1 MKVLQFINHLIQE
14 DIISDKD
21 IALAMSNLIES
32 INLHEYNILV
42 DACNRNSIDKEEV
55 FNSLFMKA
63 TEDAQYQMWKDGYVS
78 VCPAKMLLRD
88 LEKEDANISTLI
100 NKEYDRY
107 LTHCD
112 AFFDGIQDIIL
123 DYISHAE
130 DSIKIAMA
138 WFTNPV
144 IFNRLLRVCKRGVS
158 VELLINN
165 DLINNRLNGLPFNK
179 LIGAGA
185 DLYIAEPPKLI
196 HNKFCIIDDNLVI
209 DGSYNW
215 TILAE
220 KHNDENIVVIKNG
233 NVINSFINAF
243 HKLIRN
249 NQHVDE
255 MPSQVPEKQEFDCC
269 SYRNINT
276 EEWLE
281 QISDGVSKKKQREI
295 YKMIF
300 KTLPEDYSIEQIPS
314 EEFDSIKKEV
324 EEERTLDARLF
335 KESIDETNEE
345 LTSRRISK
353 EFEINRISE
362 KVSGLENKK
371 AIIREKNQ
379 QKVERI
385 KNKRIPNSQKEEL
398 LETVRKE
405 NRRELQKINRVISSQ
420 NTLLSSLRSD
430 LDILESQQTL
440 VNSIKESDLKGS
452 NGLCRINLKWN
463 TEDDLDLHLILP
475 NGTIDT
481 DSDVYYSHMRTDYQ
495 GGVCSLDHDAIPDSP
510 NENPQENIQWENCIP
525 DGTYRIAVKL
535 FNKKS
540 NNINIPFSVSIF
552 SDRKAK
558 TEVFNFI
565 QANSKDIIEVTSL
578 TFKNGKLKAPIVFK
592 K

>member
-14 DIISDKD
+14 DMLSDED
-21 IALAMSNLIES
+21 IALALSNLIES
-32 INLHEYNILV
+32 INLDEYNILV
-42 DACNRNSIDKEEV
+42 DACNRNSIDKKEF

-144 IFNRLLRVCKRGVS
+144 IFNRLLRACKRGVS
-158 VELLINN
+158 IELLINN

-179 LIGAGA
+179 LIDAGA

-233 NVINSFINAF
+233 NVIDSFINAF

-249 NQHVDE
+249 NQHVKE

-269 SYRNINT
+269 SYRNVNT

-300 KTLPEDYSIEQIPS
+300 KTLPEDYSIKQIPS
-314 EEFDSIKKEV
+314 EEFDSIQKEV

-345 LTSRRISK
+345 LTSRRTLK

-362 KVSGLENKK
+362 KVSGLESKK

-385 KNKRIPNSQKEEL
+385 KNKRIPDSQKEEL
-398 LETVRKE
+398 LENVRKE

-420 NTLLSSLRSD
+420 NTQLSSLRSD

-440 VNSIKESDLKGS
+440 VNSIKETDLKGS
-452 NGLCRINLKWN
+452 TGLCRINLKWN

-475 NGTIDT
+475 NGTIDI

-495 GGVCSLDHDAIPDSP
+495 GGICSLDHDAIPDSP

-525 DGTYRIAVKL
+525 DGTYRIVVKL
-535 FNKKS
+535 FNKK
-540 NNINIPFSVSIF
+540 NDNINIPFSVSIF
-552 SDRKAK
+552 SGHMAK
-558 TEVFNFI
+558 TEVFNFF
-565 QANSKDIIEVTSL
+565 QANSKDIIEITSL
-578 TFKNGKLKAPIVFK
+578 TFKNGKLLTPVCFNK
-592 K
+592 

>member
-233 NVINSFINAF
+233 NVINS
-243 HKLIRN
+243 
-249 NQHVDE
+249 
-255 MPSQVPEKQEFDCC
+255 
-269 SYRNINT
+269 
-276 EEWLE
+276 
-281 QISDGVSKKKQREI
+281 
-295 YKMIF
+295 
-300 KTLPEDYSIEQIPS
+300 
-314 EEFDSIKKEV
+314 
-324 EEERTLDARLF
+324 
-335 KESIDETNEE
+335 
-345 LTSRRISK
+345 
-353 EFEINRISE
+353 
-362 KVSGLENKK
+362 
-371 AIIREKNQ
+371 
-379 QKVERI
+379 
-385 KNKRIPNSQKEEL
+385 
-398 LETVRKE
+398 
-405 NRRELQKINRVISSQ
+405 
-420 NTLLSSLRSD
+420 
-430 LDILESQQTL
+430 
-440 VNSIKESDLKGS
+440 
-452 NGLCRINLKWN
+452 
-463 TEDDLDLHLILP
+463 
-475 NGTIDT
+475 
-481 DSDVYYSHMRTDYQ
+481 
-495 GGVCSLDHDAIPDSP
+495 
-510 NENPQENIQWENCIP
+510 
-525 DGTYRIAVKL
+525 
-535 FNKKS
+535 
-540 NNINIPFSVSIF
+540 
-552 SDRKAK
+552 
-558 TEVFNFI
+558 
-565 QANSKDIIEVTSL
+565 
-578 TFKNGKLKAPIVFK
+578 
-592 K
+592 